1 MSPLAAD
8 HSQLPKAA
16 KPDANGNAPDPE
28 PTFLRPYFDA
38 LIERNA
44 TESERPHAIEGTR
57 FRHSMAGDCARAIAY
72 HDLGVPAS
80 NPMDLAGMYVTGNG
94 TMKHDEIQAV
104 LVERVPGFT
113 PEVPCQVED
122 LDGSGSADGRLLVEG
137 YDNLDGPD
145 DGETPY
151 AGVPDQVVCWE
162 HKNVGGFAFK
172 MAIGERGDAQGPKFS
187 HKVQG
192 ALNAIGMNADVLVI
206 TYLTWEAVSVNIAKR
221 KGFSEEGRIA
231 AQWTYQRDEFV
242 QWVTDEAKRVSGILA
257 LVDDG
262 ILPAR
267 RFADPELPKG
277 AEIVNPS
284 NGTWRVT
291 DADGK
296 IVDTGSWWAC
306 GYCRWQ
312 DVCSDTPAGRAPI
325 SEVAVTLGIAER
337 GAA

>member
-1 MSPLAAD
+1 MALAKNLSD
-8 HSQLPKAA
+8 LPTASETK
-16 KPDANGNAPDPE
+16 NGGDVPDPE

-44 TESERPHAIEGTR
+44 AEGERPHAIEGTR

-72 HDLGVPAS
+72 HDLDVPVS
-80 NPMDLAGMYVTGNG
+80 NPMDLAGMYVTSNG
-94 TMKHDEIQAV
+94 TTKHDEIQAV
-104 LVERVPGFT
+104 LVERLAGFT
-113 PEVPCQVED
+113 PEVPCQVPD
-122 LDGSGSADGRLLVEG
+122 LDGSGSADGRVDVPSEG
-137 YDNLDGPD
+137 NDGFSVPD
-145 DGETPY
+145 DDRVS
-151 AGVPDQVVCWE
+151 AVVCWE

-192 ALNAIGMNADVLVI
+192 ALNAIGMGADVLVI

-231 AQWTYQRDEFV
+231 AQWTYQRSEFV

-257 LVDDG
+257 LVDEG
-262 ILPAR
+262 TLPAR
-267 RFADPELPKG
+267 RFPDPELPKG

-291 DADGK
+291 DKEGR
-296 IVDTGSWWAC
+296 IVNTGSWWAC
-306 GYCRWQ
+306 GYCKWQ
-312 DVCSDTPAGRAPI
+312 SVCSDTPAGRVAL
-325 SEVAVTLGIAER
+325 SEVAVTLGIAEK